1 VPKKVLEKDKPGHEK
16 PPKKWRWASWRQW
29 VTAAIA
35 MAAVLLLD
43 QVSKALIV
51 ANLGPNEWAT
61 LIEPLL
67 KVTHAHNYQGIFSLS
82 FGPQWLYIILP
93 LLAVGFV
100 IYLLL
105 RPQTK
110 LITVLLGLILGGGFG
125 NFIDRVR
132 LGYVIDWISMGIR
145 GWRWPT
151 YNIADGSIVVA
162 VTLLL
167 AAEFFFTRSKKKDEA
182 DPEAEKP

>member
-1 VPKKVLEKDKPGHEK
+1 
-16 PPKKWRWASWRQW
+16 
-29 VTAAIA
+29 

-43 QVSKALIV
+43 QVSKTLIV
-51 ANLGPNEWAT
+51 ANLNLNEWVT
-61 LIEPLL
+61 LIEPVL
-67 KVTHAHNYQGIFSLS
+67 KVTLAHNYQGIFSLS

-105 RPQTK
+105 HPQTR

-132 LGYVIDWISMGIR
+132 LGYVVDWISMGIQN
-145 GWRWPT
+145 WRWPT
-151 YNIADGSIVVA
+151 YNIADSAIVVA
-162 VTLLL
+162 VILLL
-167 AAEFFFTRSKKKDEA
+167 ATEFFFTRSKKKEEAEEA
-182 DPEAEKP
+182 DLEAEKP

>member
-1 VPKKVLEKDKPGHEK
+1 MPKKVFEKDKSRHEK
-16 PPKKWRWASWRQW
+16 PQKKWQWASWRQW

-43 QVSKALIV
+43 QISKALIV
-51 ANLGPNEWAT
+51 ANLNLNEWVT
-61 LIEPLL
+61 WIDPLL
-67 KVTHAHNYQGIFSLS
+67 EITLAHNDKGMFSLS

-105 RPQTK
+105 QPQGK

-132 LGYVIDWISMGIR
+132 LGYVVDWISMGVR
-145 GWRWPT
+145 TWRWPT
-151 YNIADGSIVVA
+151 YNIADSSIVVA

-167 AAEFFFTRSKKKDEA
+167 ATEFFFAKPKKKEEPDLG
-182 DPEAEKP
+182 AEKP

>member
-1 VPKKVLEKDKPGHEK
+1 VIKECANSKKQ
-16 PPKKWRWASWRQW
+16 KWVWASWRQW

-43 QVSKALIV
+43 QISKALIV
-51 ANLGPNEWAT
+51 ANLNLNEWVT

-67 KVTHAHNYQGIFSLS
+67 KVTYAQNYRGIFSLS

-100 IYLLL
+100 IYLLIH
-105 RPQTK
+105 PQTR

-145 GWRWPT
+145 TWRWAT
-151 YNIADGSIVVA
+151 YNIADSALVVS
-162 VTLLL
+162 VILLL
-167 AAEFFFTRSKKKDEA
+167 IREFFFAKPKKKEE
-182 DPEAEKP
+182 PEEPEKA